1 MEKAAP
7 EMPFLKNIGLLMTYQ
22 CQVACPHCIIEA
34 GPQRKEQMLLDD
46 LYSWIEQIANYRN
59 KYIRVVSLTGGE
71 PFINLRRLKA
81 VSEFA
86 DRQGLFVSAVTNA
99 YWAATPDRAI
109 KVLDNT
115 PALKMLQISTDV
127 YHQKFIPFERVKNAI
142 HACRA
147 CQVPFTVALCTEND
161 HDPEY
166 RLIFEELEK
175 IVEPE
180 LIYTAITFKAGRALH
195 EADVNQYETSPTP
208 PQTACG
214 AGSSPIIFP
223 DGRVIA
229 CIGPII
235 DLRSPHPLILGDL
248 HHNSLAEI
256 LDQAEVNPILHAIR
270 LWGPKKIISMMES
283 EGLGQYLPNRYIKD
297 SVCHACYDLMSAPA
311 SVQFMDSLSHHE
323 DFVRKVAYGRIY
335 YLNETDMVA
344 RLGLTS

>member
-1 MEKAAP
+1 METAAP
-7 EMPFLKNIGLLMTYQ
+7 EMPFLKNLGLLMTYR

-34 GPQRKEQMLLDD
+34 GPQRKEQMLLED
-46 LYSWIEQIANYRN
+46 LYTWIEQIACYRN
-59 KYIRVVSLTGGE
+59 NYIRVVSLTGGE
-71 PFINLRRLKA
+71 PFINVRRLKA
-81 VSEFA
+81 VAEFA
-86 DRQGLFVSAVTNA
+86 DQQGLFVSAVTNA
-99 YWAATPDRAI
+99 YWATTPDKAVR
-109 KVLDNT
+109 VLDNT
-115 PALKMLQISTDV
+115 PTLRMLQISTDE

-147 CQVPFTVALCTEND
+147 CHVPFTIALCTEND

-166 RLIFEELEK
+166 RYILQELEK

-195 EADVNQYETSPTP
+195 EDTANQYETSPTP

-229 CIGPII
+229 CTGPII
-235 DLRSPHPLILGDL
+235 DLKSSHPLILGNL

-270 LWGPKKIISMMES
+270 LWGPKKIILMMEAA
-283 EGLGQYLPNRYIKD
+283 GLGRYLPNTYIKD
-297 SVCHACYDLMSAPA
+297 SVCHACYDLMSVPTL
-311 SVQFMDSLSHHE
+311 VHFMESLSHNV